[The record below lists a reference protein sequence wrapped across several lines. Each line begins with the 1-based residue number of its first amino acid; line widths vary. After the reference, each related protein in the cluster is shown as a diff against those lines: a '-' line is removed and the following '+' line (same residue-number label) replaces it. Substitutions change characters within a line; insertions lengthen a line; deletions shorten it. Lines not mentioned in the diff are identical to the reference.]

1 MYIFIHVY
9 IYIYIYIYIFCIYA
23 YKSYEYWLKEMKT
36 SCPSKFNF
44 LTWPVNFADFNNLLI
59 KNNYQSQE
67 WAKCDYWVSGDYLKG
82 KHFIDATMV
91 PHQILRKISR
101 HSKTF
106 FITKEHMYCKKYTE
120 EDWKWVFEKNLIL
133 GCKNAYCSF
142 I

>member
-1 MYIFIHVY
+1 MYVY
-9 IYIYIYIYIFCIYA
+9 IYTCIYIYIFCIYT

-44 LTWPVNFADFNNLLI
+44 LTWPVNLQIVTTCSLKIIISRRSGRSA
-59 KNNYQSQE
+59 
-67 WAKCDYWVSGDYLKG
+67 DYWVSGDYLKA
-82 KHFIDATMV
+82 KYFIDATMV

-106 FITKEHMYCKKYTE
+106 FIAKEHMYCKRYTE

-133 GCKNAYCSF
+133 GCKNAYCIF